1 METIVNN
8 TLKCWPTVPASP
20 WFSSRLGRLLRRLT
34 SSNQLDPATLS
45 PQMLRD
51 LGLPDHL
58 AEDPLARDK
67 LRGLF

>member
-1 METIVNN
+1 MSD
-8 TLKCWPTVPASP
+8 TLDCQLATPALP
-20 WFSSRLGRLLRRLT
+20 RLSSRFGRLWRHLT
-34 SSNQLDPATLS
+34 SSNRLDPATLS

-67 LRGLF
+67 LRGQF

>member
-1 METIVNN
+1 MDS
-8 TLKCWPTVPASP
+8 TVKYQPAAPASP
-20 WFSSRLGRLLRRLT
+20 WFSSRLGRLLRRFT
-34 SSNQLDPATLS
+34 SSNRLDPATLS